1 MSDRRPRFLS
11 LAMAIAMVG
20 AAAVAPTRVAADG
33 EHGHEGGEG
42 GGNGGGGPSGGGP
55 GASSSGGG
63 SFVGPTRED
72 SDSGPASAAEIAL
85 ARKAEADGDARPLG
99 EVIAEVRRIA
109 PGKILAV
116 SFARHRRAYLYA
128 FTVLTDSGNYLDIAL
143 DAKSAELI
151 SSRRR

>member
-1 MSDRRPRFLS
+1 MAV
-11 LAMAIAMVG
+11 AMAG
-20 AAAVAPTRVAADG
+20 ELAPPHASAEN

-42 GGNGGGGPSGGGP
+42 GGNGGGGGPGNGPGNGGP
-55 GASSSGGG
+55 GNSGNGG
-63 SFVGPTRED
+63 ASFVWPTRVD